1 MFSESILAFNRFK
14 MKNIKTLSAAALF
27 VALFTTSCNDVLE
40 EYNPSGLTAE
50 AVYSTPEGF
59 ESLVNAAYSYQR
71 WWYGKEEGFNMTEMG
86 TDIWISAA
94 GDVWPDLTTYTNLQ
108 GTNAPITTEWRELY
122 AAINLTNAGIN
133 RIEEAG
139 FTPSMRSQREAELR
153 FLRAFYYYH
162 IVETWGG
169 VHFTLEESQ
178 GIITTANKTPV
189 VTFYDQ
195 ILTDL
200 DFAVANLSTT
210 TSDYGRVTKP
220 AAMAFLSRIYLT
232 RKMYNE
238 ASQMAESVINGG
250 FGYELVSNYAD
261 LWDMG
266 NNQNS
271 EIVYAVNYA
280 ENLTLNDLRNSSTNP
295 LGHGRGSNNGHLHFL
310 MKYDNLPGMT
320 RAIEYGR
327 PFNRYMPTRA
337 FLDLFS
343 EEDSRYEG
351 SFMEVWYANSTNT
364 PAGMSVGDTAVVAT
378 RSTFTGS
385 PGHVYQVYNRND
397 IYNENGT
404 VRDNLRYPTLTK
416 HMDNTRSSANEAQS
430 SRDAFVI
437 RFAELY
443 LIAAE
448 AQMFLGDK
456 QSAADL
462 INVVRTRAAKPGLEE
477 AMKIT
482 AEEVTLDFI
491 LDERA
496 REFAG
501 EQLRWFDLKR
511 TEKLV
516 ERVLSLNPDVT
527 RVEPFHL
534 IRPIPQAQL
543 DAVTNR
549 EEFVQHQGYQ

>member
-1 MFSESILAFNRFK
+1 M
-14 MKNIKTLSAAALF
+14 
-27 VALFTTSCNDVLE
+27 LE

-71 WWYGKEEGFNMTEMG
+71 WWYGKEEGYNMTEMG
-86 TDIWISAA
+86 TDIWMSAA

-122 AAINLTNAGIN
+122 AGINLTNAGIN
-133 RIEEAG
+133 RIENAG
-139 FTPSMRSQREAELR
+139 LSPALRIQREAELR

-178 GIITTANKTPV
+178 GIVTTANKTPV
-189 VTFYDQ
+189 DTFYDQ
-195 ILTDL
+195 ILKDL
-200 DFAVANLSTT
+200 DFAVANLAD
-210 TSDYGRVTKP
+210 TSPDYGRVTRP
-220 AAMAFLSRIYLT
+220 AAMSFLARIYLT
-232 RKMYNE
+232 RKMYQQ
-238 ASQMAESVINGG
+238 AAQMAESVIDGG
-250 FGYELVSNYAD
+250 FGYSLVPNYAD
-261 LWDMG
+261 LWAMD
-266 NNQNS
+266 NNQSS
-271 EIVYAVNYA
+271 EIVYAVNYSA
-280 ENLTLNDLRNSSTNP
+280 NLTLNDLKNDATNP

-310 MKYDNLPGMT
+310 MKYDNLPGLT

-327 PFNRYMPTRA
+327 PFNRYMPTRTL
-337 FLDLFS
+337 LDLFS
-343 EEDSRYEG
+343 EADARYEG
-351 SFMEVWYANSTNT
+351 SFMEVWYANSSNT
-364 PAGMSVGDTAVVAT
+364 PAGMSRGDTAVVAT
-378 RSTFTGS
+378 RTEFAGN
-385 PGHVYQVYNRND
+385 PGHIYQVYNRND
-397 IYNENGT
+397 IYYENGK

-416 HMDNTRSSANEAQS
+416 HMDDTRSSANEAQS
-430 SRDAFVI
+430 SRDAYVI

-448 AQMFLGDK
+448 ARMFLGDL
-456 QSAADL
+456 QTAADH
-462 INVVRTRAAKPGLEE
+462 INRVRARAAKPGQVDEMMISPEML
-477 AMKIT
+477 
-482 AEEVTLDFI
+482 TLDFI

-511 TEKLV
+511 TGKLV
-516 ERVLSLNPDVT
+516 ERVLALNPDVINVKDYHT
-527 RVEPFHL
+527 

-549 EEFVQHQGYQ
+549 DEFVQNPGYQ